1 MKERKTLIKLA
12 LIFFITISSLN
23 IFPQSKVIDTG
34 LYLVISTDSC
44 SGQNNNN
51 IIVFSPDTL
60 CLGDKP
66 IITVKE
72 IESYKTQTSTLDGKE
87 MYVLNLKLN
96 EAATSK
102 FKEITKK
109 NVGKKIAM
117 VINNKVVMAA
127 TIRDPVTSGML
138 TISGESEQVIK
149 EWAKELEKEMSG
161 K

>member
-1 MKERKTLIKLA
+1 
-12 LIFFITISSLN
+12 
-23 IFPQSKVIDTG
+23 
-34 LYLVISTDSC
+34 
-44 SGQNNNN
+44 
-51 IIVFSPDTL
+51 
-60 CLGDKP
+60 
-66 IITVKE
+66 
-72 IESYKTQTSTLDGKE
+72 
-87 MYVLNLKLN
+87 MYVLNIKLN

-102 FKEITKK
+102 FKEITGK